1 MTRILQAM
9 AGAEHGGAEAFFE
22 RLIPAL
28 HDAGL
33 EQEVLIRRNPARA
46 ELLRA
51 RGIEPVELPFGG
63 MMDIRTRFGFN
74 FNVGLL
80 KPQVVLTW
88 MNRATRF
95 CPPTKGTFVHV
106 GRLGG
111 YYKMKNYQA
120 CDHLIGNTKDIVR
133 YIVDSGWPEDRAH
146 YLPNFVTSSDA
157 EPLPRAIHT
166 TPEEAPLI
174 LALGRL
180 HENKGYD
187 VLVRA
192 MADLP
197 HAYLWLAGEG
207 PLRAELEELTVQV
220 GVRPRVR
227 FLGWCEDP
235 TPLFG
240 AADMLICPSRHEPLG
255 NVVIEGWAHDV
266 PVIATQS
273 EGPGALIRHDRSGL
287 LVPVD
292 DPRALAEAIKRL
304 RMNPGLIRNLVTGGR
319 KRYEKDFTES
329 VVVGRYMRFFE
340 KVAL

>member
-1 MTRILQAM
+1 MTRVLQAM

-33 EQEVLIRRNPARA
+33 DQEVIIRRNPGRA

-51 RGIEPVELPFGG
+51 RGIEPVEVPFGG
-63 MMDIRTRFGFN
+63 MMDIRSRFSFN
-74 FNVGLL
+74 SNVVLL
-80 KPQVVLTW
+80 KPQVVMTW

-95 CPPTKGTFVHV
+95 CPPTQGEFVHV
-106 GRLGG
+106 ARLGG
-111 YYKMKNYQA
+111 YYKMKNYKA
-120 CDHLIGNTKDIVR
+120 CDHLVGNTKDIVR
-133 YIVDSGWPEDRAH
+133 YIVESGWPEDRVH
-146 YLPNFVTSSDA
+146 YLPNFVSVSDA
-157 EPLPRAIHT
+157 EPLPRSIHT
-166 TPEEAPLI
+166 TSEEVPLI

-187 VLVRA
+187 VLMRA

-207 PLRAELEELTVQV
+207 PLHEELEELAVHV

-227 FLGWCEDP
+227 FLGWCKDP

-266 PVIATQS
+266 PVIATKSQ
-273 EGPGALIRHDRSGL
+273 GPGALIRHDRSGL
-287 LVPVD
+287 LVPMD
-292 DPRALAEAIKRL
+292 DSRALAEAIKRL
-304 RMNPGLIRNLVTGGR
+304 SMNPGLMRSLVQDGR
-319 KRYEKDFTES
+319 KRYEKDYTES
-329 VVVGRYMRFFE
+329 VVVGRYMRFFK

>member
-1 MTRILQAM
+1 MTRVLQVM

-22 RLIPAL
+22 RLVPAL

-33 EQEVLIRRNPARA
+33 EQEVLIRRNPGRA
-46 ELLRA
+46 ALLRA

-63 MMDIRTRFGFN
+63 MMDVRSRFSFN
-74 FNVGLL
+74 FTVGLF

-95 CPPTKGTFVHV
+95 CPSAQGKFVHV

-120 CDHLIGNTKDIVR
+120 CDHLIANTKDIVR
-133 YIVDSGWPEDRAH
+133 YIVESGWPEDRVH
-146 YLPNFVTSSDA
+146 YLPNFVSVSDA
-157 EPLPRAIHT
+157 DSLPRATHT

-180 HENKGYD
+180 HENKGFD

-192 MADLP
+192 MVNLP
-197 HAYLWLAGEG
+197 HTYLWLAGEG
-207 PLRAELEELTVQV
+207 PLREELEALTVQV

-227 FLGWCEDP
+227 FLGWCED
-235 TPLFG
+235 TSPLFA

-255 NVVIEGWAHDV
+255 NVVIEGWAYGV

-273 EGPGALIRHDRSGL
+273 QGPGALIRHDRSGL

-292 DPRALAEAIKRL
+292 EPNALAKAIKRL
-304 RMNPGLIRNLVTGGR
+304 VMNPGLMRNVIAGGR
-319 KRYEKDFTES
+319 KRYEKDFTEA
-329 VVVGRYMRFFE
+329 VVVGRYMRFLK